1 VIPQN
6 GTALPRRTGARDPE
20 EVVVARLEGLSFAI
34 DGDPDPAFRAA
45 TRARLVAMAA
55 VRTPAPEPASRMRS
69 LLSFRAVDSAPARWR
84 SRVTAGLAGAALTVT
99 ALAGLTAVATG
110 AGPGDLL
117 YGLKRGTEQT
127 QLALAAD
134 STRGRTLLDF
144 ASTRLDELR
153 ALVGDDATALP
164 VAGAVSGTGG
174 DLVAAGSSSELVL
187 LTLHTMD
194 TQTTQGAAWLDDRSV
209 STKNTAPLD
218 ELAGWAAGQ
227 SAGLTALKPV
237 MPSAA
242 APAVE
247 QSLGLLAGI
256 STRTVALR
264 TAVACPSGPA
274 VSGTD
279 ALGPLPAAC
288 TDTTPPSASGGT
300 GSRTGSNSGGGTT
313 GSTSTSTSTSVPGT
327 GTTPPA
333 GTGGGAGQQES
344 GGSGRGTGGGL
355 VPTRPVPTPALPT
368 PSLPVPVP
376 NPGGIIPS
384 LPSSTHVPL
393 PGASAP
399 STSGST
405 RSSSPGLGICI
416 GPIHLG
422 SC

>member
-20 EVVVARLEGLSFAI
+20 EVAVARLEGLSLAL

-69 LLSFRAVDSAPARWR
+69 LLSFRAVDSTPARWR

-153 ALVGDDATALP
+153 ALVEDDATALP
-164 VAGAVSGTGG
+164 VAGAVRGTGG

-187 LTLHTMD
+187 QTLHTMD
-194 TQTTQGAAWLDDRSV
+194 AQTTQGAARLDDRSV
-209 STKNTAPLD
+209 RTKNTAPLD
-218 ELAGWAAGQ
+218 ELAGWAARQ

-242 APAVE
+242 SHAVE

-264 TAVACPSGPA
+264 TALACPSGPA

-279 ALGPLPAAC
+279 ALGPLPATC

-300 GSRTGSNSGGGTT
+300 GSTTGSNSGGGTT
-313 GSTSTSTSTSVPGT
+313 GSTSTSTSVPGT
-327 GTTPPA
+327 GTTPGG

-368 PSLPVPVP
+368 PSLPVPH
-376 NPGGIIPS
+376 PGRIIPS
-384 LPSSTHVPL
+384 LPSRPHVTL
-393 PGASAP
+393 PGASVP
-399 STSGST
+399 STSGSAG
-405 RSSSPGLGICI
+405 SPSPGLGICI
-416 GPIHLG
+416 GPIRLG
-422 SC
+422 TC